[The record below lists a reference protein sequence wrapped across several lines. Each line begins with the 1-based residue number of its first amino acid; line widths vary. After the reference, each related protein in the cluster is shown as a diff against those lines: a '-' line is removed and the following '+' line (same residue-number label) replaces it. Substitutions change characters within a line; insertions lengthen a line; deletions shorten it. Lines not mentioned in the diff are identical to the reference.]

1 MKLFGSMFAVVLTV
15 ATMTGCGREQ
25 QVTGNFDSEAV
36 NAMMQT
42 ESQFGDIALGSDP
55 WEVVVCQIPQDTPD
69 PIFDPNAVRLN
80 LSSGDIVAE
89 LDPVIAYFSR
99 WSHGQYQPNFTAVDG
114 VSISAEEK
122 SDLCVERALDQASP
136 TTRGVMVIA
145 NAQHSETAVG
155 GWGRPGSPCEKNC
168 SAKSTRRA
176 VYIGAA
182 DFMPFWTGNPPL
194 DLVEH
199 EMGHALDWPHSSTS
213 VDNFGNGVYDSDI
226 DVMSNSAAPRDFNAD
241 MRNAP
246 GPLGI
251 NLYLSQWMKD
261 GHVALLEFG
270 TRSFDLVAS
279 DTDSAVDGLRLV
291 LLQLNDST
299 IVSVELLHASGDN
312 QHLLH
317 DRVAIHHIEVTGVA
331 GFERR
336 QTVLDADLQSGES
349 YSQEKIEVNVS
360 QITTD
365 NSVTSAKIEVRIAS

>member
-1 MKLFGSMFAVVLTV
+1 MVLTAV
-15 ATMTGCGREQ
+15 TIAGCSNVQQATGD
-25 QVTGNFDSEAV
+25 FDSEALNTMV
-36 NAMMQT
+36 QI
-42 ESQFGDIALGSDP
+42 ESQFGDMALGSDQ
-55 WEVVVCQIPQDTPD
+55 WEVVVCQIPQDTTD
-69 PIFDPNAVRLN
+69 PIFAPLPERLN
-80 LSSGDIVAE
+80 RSSGDIVAE
-89 LDPVIAYFSR
+89 LDPVIDYFSR
-99 WSHGQYQPNFTAVDG
+99 WSFGQYQPNFTAATG
-114 VSISAEEK
+114 VSISADEK
-122 SDLCVERALDQASP
+122 SDLCVERALDKASP
-136 TTRGVMVIA
+136 TARGVMVIA

-155 GWGRPGSPCEKNC
+155 GWGRPGAPCEKNC

-176 VYIGAA
+176 VYIGAS
-182 DFMPFWTGNPPL
+182 DFMPFWKSSPPL
-194 DLVEH
+194 DLVVH
-199 EMGHALDWPHSSTS
+199 EIGHALDWPHSSTS
-213 VDNFGNGVYDSDI
+213 VDNFGDGVYDSEV
-226 DVMSNSAAPRDFNAD
+226 DVMSNSAAPRDVYPD
-241 MRNAP
+241 VRNAP
-246 GPLGI
+246 GPLSI
-251 NLYLSQWMKD
+251 NMYLSQWMKD
-261 GHVALLEFG
+261 SHVALLEFG

-312 QHLLH
+312 QHLLR

>member
-1 MKLFGSMFAVVLTV
+1 MKFLRSVFAVVLTAV
-15 ATMTGCGREQ
+15 TIAGCSNVQQATGD
-25 QVTGNFDSEAV
+25 FDSEALNTMV
-36 NAMMQT
+36 QI
-42 ESQFGDIALGSDP
+42 ESQFGDMALGSDQ
-55 WEVVVCQIPQDTPD
+55 WEVVVCQIPQDTTD
-69 PIFDPNAVRLN
+69 PIFAPLPERLN
-80 LSSGDIVAE
+80 RSSGDIVAE
-89 LDPVIAYFSR
+89 LDPVIDYFSR
-99 WSHGQYQPNFTAVDG
+99 WSFGQYQPNFTAATG
-114 VSISAEEK
+114 VSISADEK
-122 SDLCVERALDQASP
+122 SDLCVERALDKASP
-136 TTRGVMVIA
+136 TARGVMVIA
-145 NAQHSETAVG
+145 NAQHSEAAVG
-155 GWGRPGSPCEKNC
+155 GWGRPGAPCEKNC

-176 VYIGAA
+176 VYIGAS
-182 DFMPFWTGNPPL
+182 DFMPFWKSSPPL
-194 DLVEH
+194 DLVVH
-199 EMGHALDWPHSSTS
+199 EIGHALDWPHSSTS
-213 VDNFGNGVYDSDI
+213 VDNFGDGVYDSEV
-226 DVMSNSAAPRDFNAD
+226 DVMSNSAAPRDVD
-241 MRNAP
+241 PDVRNAP
-246 GPLGI
+246 GPLSI
-251 NLYLSQWMKD
+251 NMYLSQWMKD
-261 GHVALLEFG
+261 SHVALLEFG

>member
-1 MKLFGSMFAVVLTV
+1 MKFLGSMFAVALSV
-15 ATMTGCGREQ
+15 ATIAGCSREQ
-25 QVTGNFDSEAV
+25 QVRRIFDSEAV
-36 NAMMQT
+36 NTMVQT
-42 ESQFGDIALGSDP
+42 EAQFGDIALGSDP
-55 WEVVVCQIPQDTPD
+55 WEVVVCQIPQDTTD
-69 PIFDPNAVRLN
+69 PIFDSNAVRLN
-80 LSSGDIVAE
+80 LSSGDIVAQ

-99 WSHGQYQPNFTAVDG
+99 WSHGQYQPNFTAGNG

-136 TTRGVMVIA
+136 TTRGVLVIA

-176 VYIGAA
+176 VYIGAS
-182 DFMPFWTGNPPL
+182 DFTPFWKGNPPL

-241 MRNAP
+241 IRNAP

-251 NLYLSQWMKD
+251 NLYLSHWLND
-261 GHVALLEFG
+261 NNVALLENG
-270 TRSFDLVAS
+270 TTSFDLVATS
-279 DTDSAVDGLRLV
+279 TDLAVDGLRLV
-291 LLQLNDST
+291 LVPLNNST
-299 IVSVELLHASGDN
+299 VVSVELLQASGDN
-312 QHLLH
+312 QHLLD
-317 DRVAIHHIEVTGVA
+317 DRVVIHQIESAGETG
-331 GFERR
+331 FDRR

-349 YSQEKIEVNVS
+349 WSDGKVDISVKQVKTNH
-360 QITTD
+360 
-365 NSVTSAKIEVRIAS
+365 SVTTVRIEVRIAS

>member
-1 MKLFGSMFAVVLTV
+1 MKFLGSVFAVALTA
-15 ATMTGCGREQ
+15 ATIAGCSREQ
-25 QVTGNFDSEAV
+25 QVRRIFDSEAV
-36 NAMMQT
+36 NTMVRT
-42 ESQFGDIALGSDP
+42 EAQFGDIALGSDP
-55 WEVVVCQIPQDTPD
+55 WEVVVCQIPQDTTD

-176 VYIGAA
+176 VYIGAS
-182 DFMPFWTGNPPL
+182 DFTPFWKGNPPL

-241 MRNAP
+241 IRNAP

-251 NLYLSQWMKD
+251 NLYLSHWLND
-261 GHVALLEFG
+261 NNVALLENG
-270 TRSFDLVAS
+270 TTSFDLVATS
-279 DTDSAVDGLRLV
+279 TDLAVDGLRLV
-291 LLQLNDST
+291 LVPLNNST
-299 IVSVELLHASGDN
+299 VVSVELLQASGDN
-312 QHLLH
+312 QHLLD
-317 DRVAIHHIEVTGVA
+317 DRVVIHQIESAGET

-349 YSQEKIEVNVS
+349 WSDGKVDISVKQVKTNH
-360 QITTD
+360 
-365 NSVTSAKIEVRIAS
+365 SVTTVRIEVRIAS

>member
-1 MKLFGSMFAVVLTV
+1 MFAVALSV
-15 ATMTGCGREQ
+15 ATIAGCSREQ
-25 QVTGNFDSEAV
+25 QVRRIFDSEAV
-36 NAMMQT
+36 NTMVQT
-42 ESQFGDIALGSDP
+42 EAQFGDIALGSDP
-55 WEVVVCQIPQDTPD
+55 WEVVVCQIPQDTTD

-99 WSHGQYQPNFTAVDG
+99 WSHGQYQPNFTAVNG

-182 DFMPFWTGNPPL
+182 DFMPFWKGSPPL
-194 DLVEH
+194 DLVVH

-213 VDNFGNGVYDSDI
+213 IDNFGNGVYDSDI

-251 NLYLSQWMKD
+251 NLYLSHWLND
-261 GHVALLEFG
+261 NNVALLENG
-270 TRSFDLVAS
+270 TTSFDLVATN
-279 DTDSAVDGLRLV
+279 TDLVVDGLRLV
-291 LLQLNDST
+291 LVPLNNST
-299 IVSVELLHASGDN
+299 VVSVELLQASGDN
-312 QHLLH
+312 QHLLD
-317 DRVAIHHIEVTGVA
+317 DRVVIHQIEGAGET

-349 YSQEKIEVNVS
+349 WSDGKVDVS
-360 QITTD
+360 VKQVKTI
-365 NSVTSAKIEVRIAS
+365 NSVTTARIEVRIAS

>member
-1 MKLFGSMFAVVLTV
+1 MFAVALTV
-15 ATMTGCGREQ
+15 ATITSCGREQ

-55 WEVVVCQIPQDTPD
+55 WEVVVCQIPQDTTD
-69 PIFDPNAVRLN
+69 PIFDSNAVRLN

-251 NLYLSQWMKD
+251 NLYLSHWLND
-261 GHVALLEFG
+261 NNVALLENG
-270 TRSFDLVAS
+270 TTSFDLVATS
-279 DTDSAVDGLRLV
+279 TDLAVEGLRLV
-291 LLQLNDST
+291 LVPLNNST
-299 IVSVELLHASGDN
+299 VVSVELLQASGDN
-312 QHLLH
+312 QHLLD
-317 DRVAIHHIEVTGVA
+317 DRVVIHQIESAGETG
-331 GFERR
+331 FDRR

-349 YSQEKIEVNVS
+349 WSDGKVDISVKQVKTNH
-360 QITTD
+360 
-365 NSVTSAKIEVRIAS
+365 SVTIVRIEVRIAS

>member
-1 MKLFGSMFAVVLTV
+1 MKLFGSMFAVALTV
-15 ATMTGCGREQ
+15 ATITSCGREQ

-55 WEVVVCQIPQDTPD
+55 WEVVVCQIPQDTTD
-69 PIFDPNAVRLN
+69 PIFDLNAVRLN
-80 LSSGDIVAE
+80 LSSGDIVAQ

-99 WSHGQYQPNFTAVDG
+99 WSHGQYQPNFTAVNG

-136 TTRGVMVIA
+136 TTRGVLVIA

-176 VYIGAA
+176 MYIGAS
-182 DFMPFWTGNPPL
+182 DFTPFWKGNPPL

-199 EMGHALDWPHSSTS
+199 EMGHTLDWPHSSTS

-241 MRNAP
+241 IRNAP

-251 NLYLSQWMKD
+251 NLYLSHWLND
-261 GHVALLEFG
+261 NNVALLENG
-270 TRSFDLVAS
+270 TTSFDLVATS
-279 DTDSAVDGLRLV
+279 TDLAVDGLRLV
-291 LLQLNDST
+291 LVPLNNST
-299 IVSVELLHASGDN
+299 VVSVELLQASGDN
-312 QHLLH
+312 QHLLD
-317 DRVAIHHIEVTGVA
+317 DRVVIHQIESAGETG
-331 GFERR
+331 FDRR

-349 YSQEKIEVNVS
+349 YLQGKIEINVI

>member
-1 MKLFGSMFAVVLTV
+1 MKFLGSMFAVALSV
-15 ATMTGCGREQ
+15 ATIAGCSREQ
-25 QVTGNFDSEAV
+25 QVRRIFDSEAV
-36 NAMMQT
+36 NTMVRT
-42 ESQFGDIALGSDP
+42 EAQFGDIALGSDP
-55 WEVVVCQIPQDTPD
+55 WEVVVCQIPQDTTD

-176 VYIGAA
+176 VYIGAS
-182 DFMPFWTGNPPL
+182 DFTPFWKGNPPL

-251 NLYLSQWMKD
+251 NLYLSHWLND
-261 GHVALLEFG
+261 NNVALLENG
-270 TRSFDLVAS
+270 TTSFDLVATN
-279 DTDSAVDGLRLV
+279 TDLVVDGLRLV
-291 LLQLNDST
+291 LVPLNNST
-299 IVSVELLHASGDN
+299 VVSVELLQASGDN
-312 QHLLH
+312 QHLLD
-317 DRVAIHHIEVTGVA
+317 DRVVIHQIESAGETG
-331 GFERR
+331 FDRR

-349 YSQEKIEVNVS
+349 WSDGKVDISVKQVKTNH
-360 QITTD
+360 
-365 NSVTSAKIEVRIAS
+365 SVTTVRIEVRIAS

>member
-1 MKLFGSMFAVVLTV
+1 MKFLGSMFAVALSV
-15 ATMTGCGREQ
+15 ATIAGCSREQ
-25 QVTGNFDSEAV
+25 QVRRIFDSEAV
-36 NAMMQT
+36 NTMVRT
-42 ESQFGDIALGSDP
+42 EAQFGDIALGSDP
-55 WEVVVCQIPQDTPD
+55 WEVVVCQIPQDTTD

-251 NLYLSQWMKD
+251 NLYLSHWLND
-261 GHVALLEFG
+261 NNVALLENG
-270 TRSFDLVAS
+270 TTSFDLVATN
-279 DTDSAVDGLRLV
+279 TDLVVNGLRLV
-291 LLQLNDST
+291 LVPLNNST
-299 IVSVELLHASGDN
+299 VVSVELLQASGDN
-312 QHLLH
+312 QHLLD
-317 DRVAIHHIEVTGVA
+317 DRVVIHQIEGAGET

-349 YSQEKIEVNVS
+349 WSDGKVDVS
-360 QITTD
+360 VKQVKTI
-365 NSVTSAKIEVRIAS
+365 NSVTTARIEVRIAS